1 MFPSSAILEEMFP
14 SDRDGNNIRRRYAI
28 SAIPGFKWRKGD
40 VEAFSGDGV
49 QMKKGKCCDIF
60 WRSGFNQ
67 RRVYA
72 EAFSGVQM
80 KIGVEEC
87 IRDEVLRII
96 FCSCVTLDS
105 G

>member
-1 MFPSSAILEEMFP
+1 MFP

-40 VEAFSGDGV
+40 VATFSGDRGSIREED
-49 QMKKGKCCDIF
+49 MLRHFPGFKWRKGDTE
-60 WRSGFNQ
+60 
-67 RRVYA
+67 V
-72 EAFSGVQM
+72 FSGVQM
-80 KIGVEEC
+80 EIGVEDC